1 MGNVEIA
8 SDVSNQVNKKVTVSL
23 VLGILS
29 ILTSLISIGLILGII
44 GLIFGI
50 IGMKQM
56 KRSGFND
63 RKKVI
68 IAIISCV
75 LGIFITL
82 LISIT
87 AGTLLLS

>member
-1 MGNVEIA
+1 MGKVEIA
-8 SDVSNQVNKKVTVSL
+8 SDVSNQANKKVTISL
-23 VLGILS
+23 FLGILS
-29 ILTSLISIGLILGII
+29 IFTSLIGIGLILGII
-44 GLIFGI
+44 GLIYGI

-56 KRSGFND
+56 KRSGLNE

-75 LGIFITL
+75 VGIFITL
-82 LISIT
+82 VISIT